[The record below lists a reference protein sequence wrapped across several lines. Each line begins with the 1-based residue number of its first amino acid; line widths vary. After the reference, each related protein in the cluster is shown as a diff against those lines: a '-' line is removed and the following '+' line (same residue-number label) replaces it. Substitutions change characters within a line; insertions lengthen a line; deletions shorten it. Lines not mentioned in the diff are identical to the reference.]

1 MIRDMRSLPDGTTT
15 GSAND
20 EPIVARLT
28 ARFEEL
34 SPRLRNAARFAI
46 DNPEEIAVHSMRT
59 VARQAGVHHNSMLRL
74 AREMGYASYDEFR
87 DLFRKVVTTG
97 RQADWLDRA
106 RSVRESYPQG
116 PNGTLIGEHVYQEL
130 ANLQQTFGEDTV
142 GKLNQAA
149 ELIASARTVYVI
161 GLRSLSPVS
170 YYFHYASRMFGT
182 RTVLLTG
189 LGGTFADELRQVG
202 KSDVV
207 LVFSYRPYSK
217 EAVTSVRFA
226 RERGARVIAVT
237 DSNVTPVSDPNGITM
252 VLSNTS
258 KSLFP
263 TVLPA
268 LAIAQVLITLL
279 VSAGN
284 EDTLAAIT
292 RSQEQLDKFGVYF
305 DPSR

>member
-1 MIRDMRSLPDGTTT
+1 MTEAT
-15 GSAND
+15 GAN

-28 ARFEEL
+28 ARFSEL

-46 DNPEEIAVHSMRT
+46 DNPEAIAVHSMRM

-116 PNGTLIGEHVYQEL
+116 PNGTLIGEYVYQEL
-130 ANLQQTFGEDTV
+130 ANLQQTFGDDTV
-142 GKLNQAA
+142 GKLNHAA
-149 ELIASARTVYVI
+149 EMITKARSVYVI
-161 GLRSLSPVS
+161 GLRSLFPVS
-170 YYFHYASRMFGT
+170 YYFHYASRLFANK
-182 RTVLLTG
+182 TVLLTG
-189 LGGTFADELRQVG
+189 LGGTFADELRSVG
-202 KSDVV
+202 RQDVV

-226 RERGARVIAVT
+226 RERGARIIAVT
-237 DSNVTPVSDPNGITM
+237 DSNVAPVTDADGISF
-252 VLSNTS
+252 VISNSS

-268 LAIAQVLITLL
+268 LAIAQVLVTLL

-292 RSQEQLDKFGVYF
+292 RSQEQLDEFGVYF
-305 DPSR
+305 E